1 MSVLHFPAAGGGFI
15 QLTFDLAHADVEAA
29 RHVLVFPNY
38 NHRLVMVRHQSRGLE
53 LPGGKVE
60 RGEQPMAAAVREV
73 YEESGA
79 VLKELRWIGQYSLRS
94 KRFQLTKNIY
104 YGEVLRLE
112 PLPEGFETVQV
123 VLFDRPPYPVNNKE
137 FSCILQDRVYPLS
150 LQYIAEHFESRWSL
164 PEPVAETE

>member
-15 QLTFDLAHADVEAA
+15 QLTFDLEHVDVDAA
-29 RHVLVFPNY
+29 RHVLIFPNY
-38 NHRLVMVRHQSRGLE
+38 NHRLLMVHHQSRGWE

-60 RGEQPMAAAVREV
+60 KGEHPMAAAVREV

-79 VLKELRWIGQYSLRS
+79 VLKGLQWIGQYSLRS

-112 PLPEGFETVQV
+112 PLPEGFETDQIR
-123 VLFDRPPYPVNNKE
+123 LFDTPPYPVDGKD
-137 FSCILQDRVYPLS
+137 FSYILQDRVYPLS
-150 LQYIAEHFESRWSL
+150 LKYIAEHFESHWFQ
-164 PEPVAETE
+164 EEDVANVE